1 MMKKLQILLLI
12 ISSLSAAYAQKLPDK
27 QQGSILAPANVKI
40 DGKTTEWGNKLQAYN
55 NVNRVFYTMAN
66 DADNLYLTI
75 RLDDEGAIRKVIY
88 GGITFSVI
96 ATGKSKEKI
105 AVTYPTVISGFR
117 NDNYETIQDSHGR
130 YRMLK
135 RDGATTDKL
144 NEMVKSTNKQ
154 IASYFKQIQVAG
166 IKEITDPL
174 IPIYNAE
181 NIKTVAAFNDQMQ
194 YVYEMAI
201 PLKFIKPLI
210 NNGMLKYNIKL
221 NSRPTIK
228 TNAPPMP
235 NYNGTDIELLYEN
248 HPSDFSGEY
257 TLAK

>member
-1 MMKKLQILLLI
+1 MKTLKSISTALLI
-12 ISSLSAAYAQKLPDK
+12 SVSAYAQKLPDK
-27 QQGSILAPANVKI
+27 QQGSVLAPANVKI
-40 DGKTTEWGNKLQAYN
+40 DGKITEWGDKLQAYN
-55 NVNRVFYTMAN
+55 NVNRVFYTIAN
-66 DADNLYLTI
+66 DADNVYLTI
-75 RLDDEGAIRKVIY
+75 RLDDAGAITKVIY
-88 GGITFSVI
+88 GGITFSVS
-96 ATGKSKEKI
+96 ANGASKEKI

-117 NDNYETIQDSHGR
+117 NDNYEAIQFSHGR
-130 YRMLK
+130 YKMLK
-135 RDGATTDKL
+135 KDGATADKL
-144 NEMVKSTNKQ
+144 NELVKSTNKQ
-154 IASYFKQIQVAG
+154 ITNYFKQIQVAG

-174 IPIYNAE
+174 IPIYNTE

-201 PLKFIKPLI
+201 PLKFVKPFI
-210 NNGMLKYNIKL
+210 NDGKLKYNIKL

-235 NYNGTDIELLYEN
+235 SYNGNDLELLYQN